1 MEELII
7 KSANYAV
14 VGNGRYFRSRYNNK
28 WYNCEV
34 RGTGADWWRY
44 ASFTDAEMVE
54 KGATADAK
62 RVCDKNWNMCY

>member
-28 WYNCEV
+28 WYNCKV
-34 RGTGADWWRY
+34 RGTGDNWYTY
-44 ASFTDAEMVE
+44 ASYTDEEITAM
-54 KGATADAK
+54 GATPDPK
-62 RVCDKNWNMCY
+62 RECDKNWNMCY